1 MSRIFVSYRRDETSG
16 HAGRL
21 IDSLNRH
28 FGKQRVFF
36 DLQTLEPGVD
46 WVEALERA
54 LEECEVLVAV
64 IGRSWLTAADKKGR
78 RRLDNPD
85 DPLRREVATALRR
98 GVRVVPVLVQGAE
111 MPETSELPADLAPLT
126 RRQAIELTDSRWGYD
141 VGRLMEALEK
151 IVSPAPPQSDLPEE
165 DVPNLDEL
173 EARLGGRI
181 VPEAPP
187 PPPPLPPLAQ
197 LLPGT
202 WQVQIVHPMIGMGTL
217 NIQFDPAGW
226 FRGQKFVPGMGLSA
240 VQGQW
245 QVMPGNQVVL
255 QGQETLGFQVG
266 PYGVMIQFVE
276 VTPVRLAGV
285 TSGGEQV
292 VCQRAG

>member
-46 WVEALERA
+46 WVEALEHA

-85 DPLRREVATALRR
+85 DPLRREVATALQR

-111 MPETSELPADLAPLT
+111 MPETSELPQDLARLT

-141 VGRLMEALEK
+141 VGRLLETLEK
-151 IVSPAPPQSDLPEE
+151 IVSPAPPQAEPPAQEKVPDL
-165 DVPNLDEL
+165 DDLK
-173 EARLGGRI
+173 ARLGGHI
-181 VPEAPP
+181 VPE
-187 PPPPLPPLAQ
+187 PPPLSPPNLAQ
-197 LLPGT
+197 LLPGS

-276 VTPVRLAGV
+276 VTPLRLAGV
-285 TSGGEQV
+285 TGGGEQV

>member
-1 MSRIFVSYRRDETSG
+1 MARIFVSYRRDETSG

-28 FGKQRVFF
+28 FGKHRVFF

-46 WVEALERA
+46 WVESLERA
-54 LEECEVLVAV
+54 LEECEVLIAV
-64 IGRSWLTAADKKGR
+64 IGRSWLTATDKKGR

-111 MPETSELPADLAPLT
+111 TPETTDLPADLAPLT
-126 RRQAIELTDSRWGYD
+126 RRQAIELTDSRWEYD
-141 VGRLMEALEK
+141 VGRLMEAMEK
-151 IVSPAPPQSDLPEE
+151 IVEPEPPPEEVSDRDDLEAPP
-165 DVPNLDEL
+165 
-173 EARLGGRI
+173 GGRL
-181 VPEAPP
+181 VPETPP
-187 PPPPLPPLAQ
+187 PPPPLPNLAQ

-202 WQVQIVHPMIGMGTL
+202 WQVQIAHPMIGVGTL
-217 NIQFDPAGW
+217 NIQLDPAGW
-226 FRGQKFVPGMGLSA
+226 FRGQKFVPGMGLGT

-245 QVMPGNQVVL
+245 QVMAGNQVVL
-255 QGQETLGFQVG
+255 QGQESMGFQVG

-276 VTPVRLAGV
+276 VTPARLAGV

-292 VCQRAG
+292 VWQKSG